1 MPQEPKYTK
10 TILCLA
16 NSRKMS
22 GRCLAGKE
30 IGGDKIGPWVRPVS
44 ARPHEEISEEERRYE
59 DGHTASLL
67 EIVSI
72 PMLEPRP
79 GTFQSEN
86 HLIADEY
93 YWTRKA
99 KATWAQVAGAV
110 DNVQGQ
116 LWVNGSS
123 TYNGC
128 NDQVPEAEAIKLKGS
143 LLLVK
148 PSTLS
153 IEVAPEG
160 GVYAPAKRRVR
171 ADFSLNGLNYNF
183 VLTDAAMER
192 KFLKGADGSFPV
204 KDALLC
210 LSLGEVFQA
219 HAYKL
224 AAALITPDRVG
235 QNDE

>member
-1 MPQEPKYTK
+1 
-10 TILCLA
+10 
-16 NSRKMS
+16 MS

-30 IGGDKIGPWVRPVS
+30 IEGDKIGQWIRPVS

-67 EIVSI
+67 DIVLI

-86 HLIADEY
+86 HVIADGY
-93 YWTRKA
+93 YWEKKA
-99 KATWAQVAGAV
+99 SAGWAQVVEAI
-110 DNVQGQ
+110 DNVKGS

-123 TYNGC
+123 TYNGQ
-128 NDQVPEAEAIKLKGS
+128 NDQVPELEAVKLRGS

-148 PSTLS
+148 PSNLTIL
-153 IEVAPEG
+153 VAPEG

-171 ADFSLNGLNYNF
+171 AEFSLNGLHYNF

-192 KFLKGADGSFPV
+192 KFLRGANGSFPV
-204 KDALLC
+204 NDALLC
-210 LSLGEVFQA
+210 ISLGEVFQG

-235 QNDE
+235 QNDD